1 MTSNQARGLTTLQRA
16 ALRLQSEWLKRG
28 WIARLLVPLAMLYGG
43 IWRLRAWGYQAGW
56 RASYR
61 PSVPVIVVGNL
72 IAGGAGKT
80 PTVLAI
86 VQHLRRAGWR
96 PGIVSRGHGGNAQTA
111 VDVEPDTPSALC
123 GDEPLLL
130 RLRSGVPVVVHRKR
144 AEAARVLLASH
155 PAVNILICDDALQH
169 HAIQRDV
176 EVDALRDQ
184 LIGALMRRMSEDP
197 ARVSESL
204 SLVFVVQS
212 LERVGDHAKNI
223 AEYIMHVVSGVD
235 SRHPVRQPSVGPA

>member
-1 MTSNQARGLTTLQRA
+1 MTEHTYRQFDADIDSIRSAFTTMGGLVERQLLRAVDAVRYGDLRLTTAVLVDERQINQLQVESDLRCNQIIA
-16 ALRLQSEWLKRG
+16 KRQPIAIDLREIIGVIHGVNDLERIGDEAKKIALKAQQFVG
-28 WIARLLVPLAMLYGG
+28 
-43 IWRLRAWGYQAGW
+43 
-56 RASYR
+56 
-61 PSVPVIVVGNL
+61 GNL
-72 IAGGAGKT
+72 PIPFDPILQMT
-80 PTVLAI
+80 EI
-86 VQHLRRAGWR
+86 VA
-96 PGIVSRGHGGNAQTA
+96 
-111 VDVEPDTPSALC
+111 DM
-123 GDEPLLL
+123 
-130 RLRSGVPVVVHRKR
+130 LRSAIDSFLRQD
-144 AEAARVLLASH
+144 EAA
-155 PAVNILICDDALQH
+155 AVGL
-169 HAIQRDV
+169 IQRDV